1 MFDKYKQFVY
11 YMFTKGRKLIGWFK
25 FSLSFLFRGDR
36 MGHYFT
42 NENLPSDIR
51 EFNCTVLNN
60 HFKFLTDNGV
70 FSKDG
75 LDFGSRLLLE
85 VIPLE
90 EVGGK
95 ILDMGCGYGVIGI
108 VLAKVLSVKVDMV
121 DVNHRALHLSERNAK
136 LNGVLDYVSIF
147 ESDCYQNVIRKY
159 STIVTNP
166 PIRAGKKIVYDIVM
180 NARNYL
186 EDGGNLFLVIRK
198 EQGAKSL
205 IVDLEKVYTV
215 KVLGKKKG
223 FFIIQCHL

>member
-1 MFDKYKQFVY
+1 
-11 YMFTKGRKLIGWFK
+11 
-25 FSLSFLFRGDR
+25 

-42 NENLPSDIR
+42 NEQLPSDIK
-51 EFNCTVLNN
+51 ETTCVVLNQ

-75 LDFGSRLLLE
+75 LDFGSRLLLG
-85 VIPLE
+85 VIPQE

-95 ILDMGCGYGVIGI
+95 ILDMGCGYGVLGI
-108 VLAKVLSVKVDMV
+108 ILAKLTSSKVDMV
-121 DVNHRALHLSERNAK
+121 DVNRRALHLAKRNAQ
-136 LNGVLDYVSIF
+136 LNGVSSYVSIF
-147 ESDCYQNVIRKY
+147 ESDCYSEVSGKY
-159 STIVTNP
+159 SSIVTNP

-180 NARNYL
+180 NARNHL
-186 EDGGNLFLVIRK
+186 ADGGNLYLVIRK

-215 KVLGKKKG
+215 KVLERKKG

>member
-1 MFDKYKQFVY
+1 
-11 YMFTKGRKLIGWFK
+11 
-25 FSLSFLFRGDR
+25 

-42 NENLPSDIR
+42 NEQLPSDVK
-51 EFNCTVLNN
+51 ETTCVVLGN

-85 VIPLE
+85 VIPRE

-95 ILDMGCGYGVIGI
+95 ILDMGCGYGVFGI
-108 VLAKVLSVKVDMV
+108 VLARVTSHRVDMV
-121 DVNHRALHLSERNAK
+121 DVNHRALHLSKRNAK
-136 LNGVLDYVSIF
+136 LNGVSDLVSIF
-147 ESDCYQNVIRKY
+147 ESNCYSNISEKY
-159 STIVTNP
+159 STIITNP

-186 EDGGNLFLVIRK
+186 EDGGNLYLVIRK

-215 KVLGKKKG
+215 KVLEKKKG

>member
-1 MFDKYKQFVY
+1 
-11 YMFTKGRKLIGWFK
+11 
-25 FSLSFLFRGDR
+25 

-42 NENLPSDIR
+42 NEQLPSDIK
-51 EFNCTVLNN
+51 ETTCVVLGN

-85 VIPLE
+85 VIPRE

-95 ILDMGCGYGVIGI
+95 ILDMGCGYGVLGI
-108 VLAKVLSVKVDMV
+108 VLARMTSRKVDMV
-121 DVNHRALHLSERNAK
+121 DVNHRALHLSKRNAK
-136 LNGVLDYVSIF
+136 LNGVSDLVSIF
-147 ESDCYQNVIRKY
+147 ESDCYSNVSGKY

-186 EDGGNLFLVIRK
+186 EDGGNLYLVIRK

-215 KVLGKKKG
+215 KVLEKKKG
-223 FFIIQCHL
+223 FFIVQCHL

>member
-1 MFDKYKQFVY
+1 
-11 YMFTKGRKLIGWFK
+11 MFTKGRKLIGMYK
-25 FSLSFLFRGDR
+25 FSPPFLFRGDK

-42 NENLPSDIR
+42 NEQLPSDIK
-51 EFNCTVLNN
+51 ETTCVVLNQ

-85 VIPLE
+85 VIPQE

-95 ILDMGCGYGVIGI
+95 ILDMGCGYGVLGI
-108 VLAKVLSVKVDMV
+108 ILAKLTSSKVDMV
-121 DVNHRALHLSERNAK
+121 DVNRRALHLTKRNAQ
-136 LNGVLDYVSIF
+136 LNGVSSYVSIF
-147 ESDCYQNVIRKY
+147 ESDCYSEVSGKY
-159 STIVTNP
+159 SSIVTNP

-180 NARNYL
+180 NARNHL
-186 EDGGNLFLVIRK
+186 ADGGNLYLVIRK

-215 KVLGKKKG
+215 KVLERKKG